1 MNLLEIFRN
10 SPEFLQEKSVK
21 QIIGIAGNGK
31 LLDGSSTSQEFTALL
46 AEISSNSVAR
56 YAEDCISDSFSDNG
70 FALQDILNEIG
81 RRLGFRVTNGRYR
94 GVKGE
99 IGHDGLWELPNKQ
112 KIIVEIK
119 TTDAYRID
127 LDVIAG
133 YRRALIKSGQ
143 TTEETSSILM
153 IVGRADTGD
162 LEAQIRGSRH
172 AWDMRLISI
181 DALLRLML
189 IRESVDEPKTLCRI
203 HEVLIPREFTKLDD
217 IVDLVFST
225 TEEVKQLDEQIDM
238 PSLEEAQAVD
248 QQFDPV
254 SISGQSATRIA
265 NYLGVSLLK
274 RSRISFS
281 TPDEFTQVICAVS
294 KKYSESKRSNY
305 WFAFHPHQKEKL
317 EKAQKGFIAF
327 GCGSANLI
335 FLIPI
340 EKFTLWLDGMNKTVK
355 DERFY
360 WHVLIHNDSSNSFL
374 IRKKG
379 QERVDL
385 TLFKI

>member
-1 MNLLEIFRN
+1 MNLLEIFRK

-46 AEISSNSVAR
+46 AEISSDIVAR
-56 YAEDCISDSFSDNG
+56 YAEDCINDSFSDNG

-81 RRLGFRVTNGRYR
+81 RRLGFRVANGRYR
-94 GVKGE
+94 GLKGE

-119 TTDAYRID
+119 TTDAYRVD

-133 YRRALIKSGQ
+133 YRRALIKNGQ
-143 TTEETSSILM
+143 TTEETSSILI
-153 IVGRADTGD
+153 IVGRSDTGD

-189 IRESVDEPKTLCRI
+189 IRESVDEPETLRRI

-225 TEEVKQLDEQIDM
+225 TEEVKQLDEQIDVR
-238 PSLEEAQAVD
+238 PLEEAQEVN
-248 QQFDPV
+248 QQFDSIV
-254 SISGQSATRIA
+254 ISGQSAARIA

-274 RSRISFS
+274 RSRIVFS

-294 KKYSESKRSNY
+294 KKHSESKRSNY
-305 WFAFHPHQKEKL
+305 WFVFHPHQTAPERKVGK
-317 EKAQKGFIAF
+317 
-327 GCGSANLI
+327 SA
-335 FLIPI
+335 
-340 EKFTLWLDGMNKTVK
+340 
-355 DERFY
+355 ER
-360 WHVLIHNDSSNSFL
+360 
-374 IRKKG
+374 IRCF
-379 QERVDL
+379 RMW
-385 TLFKI
+385 FS